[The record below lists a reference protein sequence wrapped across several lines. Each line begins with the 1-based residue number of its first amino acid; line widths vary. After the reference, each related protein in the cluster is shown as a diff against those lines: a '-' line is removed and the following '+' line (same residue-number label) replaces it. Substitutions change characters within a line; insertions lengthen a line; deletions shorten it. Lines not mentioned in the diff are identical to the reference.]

1 MAIKS
6 NLRTRA
12 VQQSLT
18 PNIAKFHR
26 PIQEKLSWAL
36 ASYTHD
42 ITESHSTETATSD
55 QWHTTD
61 VEKLV
66 LNLIAHISARI
77 FVGLPLC
84 RDRD

>member
-18 PNIAKFHR
+18 SNIAKFHR
-26 PIQEKLSWAL
+26 LIQEELSWAL

-42 ITESHSTETATSD
+42 ITEPHSTQTATSD

-61 VEKLV
+61 VEKLI
-66 LNLIAHISARI
+66 LNLIAHTSARI